1 MKRRR
6 RHIILE
12 KDKDALTKSD
22 VQKIFK
28 DELKSREMD
37 KLVRKISVEVIKDL
51 YRVLWQRS
59 NVWTSL

>member
-12 KDKDALTKSD
+12 KDKDTLTKSD